1 VYFTLGYASALDL
14 DPQAALHWLREA
26 VRRNPADADAHLVL
40 AAVLHATGNTVEA
53 RREQELAGQ
62 LSADYEALA
71 SSGAT
76 ERWAVPNGLERL
88 KHELDSFRA
97 TLDATI
103 ATPAQRDQQDLAGF
117 HLERGRR
124 FVEQERDREAVAEL
138 RRAVY
143 LAPYHAE
150 AHLLLGRV
158 YLRTGRVTDAVDA
171 FKISVWS
178 EETATARV
186 ALGEAHLLA
195 GDPEAARIQA
205 ERALVLE
212 PESAAAR
219 ALRSRLP

>member
-1 VYFTLGYASALDL
+1 
-14 DPQAALHWLREA
+14 
-26 VRRNPADADAHLVL
+26 
-40 AAVLHATGNTVEA
+40 
-53 RREQELAGQ
+53 
-62 LSADYEALA
+62 
-71 SSGAT
+71 
-76 ERWAVPNGLERL
+76 
-88 KHELDSFRA
+88 
-97 TLDATI
+97 
-103 ATPAQRDQQDLAGF
+103 
-117 HLERGRR
+117 
-124 FVEQERDREAVAEL
+124 
-138 RRAVY
+138 VY